1 MTRSF
6 PVIGLLLRRL
16 VRIGLPSEDVATEVD
31 GECARSDRA
40 RRTKRYVDRVSEDV
54 SRQAPGGCGRNGT
67 ILISLL
73 ILAACSGTGDGT
85 SVQPQQDTR
94 AEDTAQDT
102 AQDIAQ
108 DTRLDSLPDTPG
120 ETPDTPTDTAA
131 DTSPDTPE
139 PLPDTVEDTLSD
151 TPPDAPL
158 PPEVPLSGFGEI
170 TGACGVLSPA
180 ELTDESPYLYVN
192 HLDMGDD
199 PYDDE
204 DLEFLTA
211 GGQEIW
217 SDGNAGGSSIY
228 SEMFAYEMLCRC
240 ELAILLKT
248 EMEVEYQ
255 VPDSKIT
262 DLLVEIDGNKIGV
275 SVTRAV
281 GWPRD
286 APWTTDQAVVLL
298 EKKLDGILNSSAAV
312 APGDAWTKQIL
323 HIIAYADQHAD
334 AIQAALAEDIGP
346 ELTADT
352 IVIVTVSDGDDGFL
366 Y

>member
-1 MTRSF
+1 MFRLI
-6 PVIGLLLRRL
+6 PAIGLL
-16 VRIGLPSEDVATEVD
+16 VV
-31 GECARSDRA
+31 
-40 RRTKRYVDRVSEDV
+40 
-54 SRQAPGGCGRNGT
+54 
-67 ILISLL
+67 
-73 ILAACSGTGDGT
+73 LAACSGTDDDT
-85 SVQPQQDTR
+85 AVQPQQDIR
-94 AEDTAQDT
+94 AVDTASDT
-102 AQDIAQ
+102 ALDSQP
-108 DTRLDSLPDTPG
+108 DSLPDTPRD
-120 ETPDTPTDTAA
+120 TPDTP
-131 DTSPDTPE
+131 SDTPSDAEQETIPETIE
-139 PLPDTVEDTLSD
+139 PLPDTVEDSLPD
-151 TPPDAPL
+151 TAPDAPL
-158 PPEVPLSGFGEI
+158 PPEMPLSGFGEI
-170 TGACGVLSPA
+170 TGACGVLSPG
-180 ELTDESPYLYVN
+180 ELTDESPHLYVN
-192 HLDMGDD
+192 HLDLGDD

-228 SEMFAYEMLCRC
+228 SEIFAYELLYRC

-262 DLLVEIDGNKIGV
+262 DLLVEIDGTKIGV

-281 GWPRD
+281 GWPHD

-298 EKKLDGILNSSAAV
+298 EKKLEGILSSSAAV

-334 AIQAALAEDIGP
+334 AISIALAEDISP
-346 ELTADT
+346 DLTADT
-352 IVIVTVSDGDDGFL
+352 IVIVTVSDGDDEFL

>member
-1 MTRSF
+1 MIRLF
-6 PVIGLLLRRL
+6 PAIGLVL
-16 VRIGLPSEDVATEVD
+16 V
-31 GECARSDRA
+31 
-40 RRTKRYVDRVSEDV
+40 
-54 SRQAPGGCGRNGT
+54 
-67 ILISLL
+67 
-73 ILAACSGTGDGT
+73 LAACSGTGDGNT
-85 SVQPQQDTR
+85 DIQPQKDTR
-94 AEDTAQDT
+94 AVDSVQDT
-102 AQDIAQ
+102 V
-108 DTRLDSLPDTPG
+108 LDSLPDTPG
-120 ETPDTPTDTAA
+120 ETPDTPSDTLPVAPETTPKTDTT
-131 DTSPDTPE
+131 DTTE
-139 PLPDTVEDTLSD
+139 PPPDTVEDTLSE
-151 TPPDAPL
+151 TASDASL
-158 PPEVPLSGFGEI
+158 PPAVPLSGFGEI

-192 HLDMGDD
+192 HLDLGDN

-217 SDGNAGGSSIY
+217 SDGNAGGNSIY
-228 SEMFAYEMLCRC
+228 SEMFAYELLHRC

-248 EMEVEYQ
+248 ETEVEYQ
-255 VPDSKIT
+255 ATASKIT
-262 DLLVEIDGNKIGV
+262 DLLVEIDGTKIGV

-298 EKKLDGILNSSAAV
+298 EKKFEGILNSSAAV
-312 APGDAWTKQIL
+312 APDDAWTKQIL

-346 ELTADT
+346 NLAADT